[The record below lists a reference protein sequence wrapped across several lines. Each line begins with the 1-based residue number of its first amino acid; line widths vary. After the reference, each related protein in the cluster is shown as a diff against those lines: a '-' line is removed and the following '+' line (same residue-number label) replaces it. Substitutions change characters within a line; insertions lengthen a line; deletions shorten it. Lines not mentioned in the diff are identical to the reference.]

1 MSVRPRAMVNIRGV
15 VPRFSLSRAVLVL
28 VGFVLIAALMPVSS
42 AAAARKT
49 IPDVKVLFHRAV
61 KIVRATDPPTFSN
74 AVMLEAEG
82 DDRWRTHHVCIRH
95 RPLAVRVRQ
104 PAVLPAISLQRVYL
118 LDGPPPL
125 AFGPVIGN
133 PSIFVEDHLIPKAPA
148 MTLKQAV
155 KRLQEAGFTTA
166 FLNVT
171 LRNPVAQITLNPL
184 YIFGLENNAFVA
196 VDTVT
201 KQVFPFG

>member
-1 MSVRPRAMVNIRGV
+1 MNLKPRAMVNIRGV
-15 VPRFSLSRAVLVL
+15 VPRLSLSRAVLGL
-28 VGFVLIAALMPVSS
+28 VGFVLIAALLPVSS
-42 AAAARKT
+42 AAAAPPT
-49 IPDVKVLFHRAV
+49 SPDVKVLFHRAV
-61 KIVRATDPPTFSN
+61 KIVRATDPPTFSD

-82 DDRWRTHHVCIRH
+82 TTGGVPTTSASGIDRWRFV
-95 RPLAVRVRQ
+95 LDNQ
-104 PAVLPAISLQRVYL
+104 PSAPRSAFISY
-118 LDGPPPL
+118 GPPPL

-133 PSIFVEDHLIPKAPA
+133 PFAFDEDLPIPKAPA

-155 KRLQEAGFTTA
+155 KRLQDAGFTNA

-171 LRNPVAQITLNPL
+171 LRRPLAQTTFNPL
-184 YIFGLENNAFVA
+184 YIFGLENNGFVA

>member
-1 MSVRPRAMVNIRGV
+1 MNVKPRAIVNIRGV

-49 IPDVKVLFHRAV
+49 IPDVKVLFHHAV

-82 DDRWRTHHVCIRH
+82 TTGGVPTTSASGIDRWQFVFDN
-95 RPLAVRVRQ
+95 Q
-104 PAVLPAISLQRVYL
+104 PSCPQFPCSAFISY
-118 LDGPPPL
+118 GPPPL

-155 KRLQEAGFTTA
+155 KRLQDAGFTNA

-184 YIFGLENNAFVA
+184 YIFGLENNGFVA